1 MTSSEASPDSR
12 GKTKTPSG
20 QKPKTQIP
28 PEVEEYLQIVE
39 GGKPRS
45 CPEQKA
51 LAKMLRRIF
60 REEELT
66 VDRDL
71 ADKYL
76 GLSKYLPYQLFPWE
90 RFFLVLTLCTFTL
103 DGLPRFRTA
112 FSMIGRGAGKD
123 GMIAY
128 GSLCLVS
135 PFNPVR
141 SYDVDICANKEEQ
154 ATRPLT
160 DLIEILDE
168 PKQAAK
174 LKKHFY
180 HTKEMVQG
188 RVNRGIVRGR
198 TSNARGNDGMRSGL
212 VVFNEV
218 HAYENNENIK
228 VFVSGLGKTKHPR
241 IWIFSSNGTVNDGPL
256 DDYLA
261 RSRRILFDGENDRGF
276 LPFICCLSKKDEVHD
291 PENWYMANPS
301 LQYLPDLFQETM
313 DEYHDWKDNPAQN
326 ADFLTKRMGLR
337 SGFSEVSV
345 TDYENILKTKGPLPN
360 LDGKP
365 CVAGID
371 YAELSDWAAV
381 NLHFRIGD
389 QRYDINHA
397 WICKESKTLSRV
409 KAPWQDWVVDGWC
422 TLVDAPSIGPS
433 LIADYLRDAGRR
445 YAIKGLAADHFRW
458 TVLAEEMA
466 RLGFDARDKTKV
478 KLVRPSDIMQADT
491 VIQTLFDKGLL
502 HWGDNPVLRWATN
515 NTKRVPSS
523 KKEGSNTGNYYYAK
537 IEHKSRKTDPFMA
550 FVASI
555 TIENKIGAGAQ
566 LVQPPPVFVL

>member
-1 MTSSEASPDSR
+1 MTSSTDHSDSR
-12 GKTKTPSG
+12 TYKTA
-20 QKPKTQIP
+20 IP
-28 PEVEEYLQIVE
+28 PEVEEYLRNVE
-39 GGKPRS
+39 TDTPKRS
-45 CPEQKA
+45 CPDQKA
-51 LAKMLRRIF
+51 MAAMIRRVFETEDLIF
-60 REEELT
+60 DRE
-66 VDRDL
+66 L

-76 GLSKYLPYQLFPWE
+76 ALAKYLPYSLFPWE
-90 RFFLVLTLCTFTL
+90 RFFICLTLCLFTQE
-103 DGLPRFRTA
+103 GLPRFRTA
-112 FSMIGRGAGKD
+112 FAMIGRGAGKD

-128 GSLCLVS
+128 GSMCLVS

-160 DLIEILDE
+160 DLVEILDR
-168 PKQAAK
+168 PDQADK
-174 LKKHFY
+174 LKKHYY

-198 TSNARGNDGMRSGL
+198 TSNAKGNDGMRSGL

-218 HAYENNENIK
+218 HQYENNDNIK

-301 LQYLPDLFQETM
+301 LAYLPDLFQETM
-313 DEYHDWKDNPAQN
+313 DEYHDWKENPAQN

-345 TDYENILKTKGPLPN
+345 TDYENVLKTKGELPN
-360 LDGKP
+360 LDRLP

-381 NLHFRIGD
+381 NLHFRVGAE
-389 QRYDINHA
+389 RYDINHA
-397 WICKESKTLSRV
+397 WICSESKTLGRV
-409 KAPWQDWVVDGWC
+409 KAPWKEWVRAGLITYVEAPAITPAMLADWIREMGK
-422 TLVDAPSIGPS
+422 
-433 LIADYLRDAGRR
+433 R
-445 YAIKGLAADHFRW
+445 YAVKAVAADHFRW
-458 TVLAEEMA
+458 TLLAEEMA
-466 RLGFDARDKTKV
+466 RLGFDSRDKNRV

-491 VIQTLFDKGLL
+491 VIQQCFNEGRF
-502 HWGDNPVLRWATN
+502 HWGDNAVLRWAVN

-523 KKEGSNTGNYYYAK
+523 RKVGSDTGNYYYAK
-537 IEHKSRKTDPFMA
+537 IEAKSRKTDPFMA
-550 FVASI
+550 LVASVC
-555 TIENKIGAGAQ
+555 IENRIGTGAT
-566 LVQPPPVFVL
+566 VTQPPPVFVL

>member
-1 MTSSEASPDSR
+1 MTSSPDPD
-12 GKTKTPSG
+12 GKTAKTAKTP
-20 QKPKTQIP
+20 IP
-28 PEVEEYLQIVE
+28 PEVEEYLRIVE
-39 GGKPRS
+39 TDTPKRS
-45 CPEQKA
+45 CPEQHA
-51 LAKMLRRIF
+51 LAALIRRIF
-60 REEELT
+60 AEEEL
-66 VDRDL
+66 VFDRDL
-71 ADKYL
+71 ADKYFAL
-76 GLSKYLPYQLFPWE
+76 AKYLPYKLFPWE
-90 RFFLVLTLCTFTL
+90 RFFIALTLCLYTP

-112 FSMIGRGAGKD
+112 FAMIGRGAGKD

-160 DLIEILDE
+160 DLVEILDR
-168 PKQAAK
+168 PDQAAK
-174 LKKHFY
+174 LQKHYY

-188 RVNRGIVRGR
+188 RVNRGVVRGR
-198 TSNARGNDGMRSGL
+198 TSNAKGNDGMRSGM

-228 VFVSGLGKTKHPR
+228 VFVSGLGKTRHPR

-261 RSRRILFDGENDRGF
+261 RSRRILFDGEQDRGF
-276 LPFICCLSKKDEVHD
+276 LPFICCLSRKEDVHD

-301 LQYLPDLFQETM
+301 LAYLPDLFQETM
-313 DEYHDWKDNPAQN
+313 DEYHDWKENPAQN

-345 TDYENILKTKGPLPN
+345 TDYSNVLRTKGELPN
-360 LDGKP
+360 LDRLP
-365 CVAGID
+365 CVVGID

-381 NLHFRIGD
+381 NLHFRIKD
-389 QRYDINHA
+389 ERYDINHA
-397 WICKESKTLSRV
+397 WICAESQTLHRV
-409 KAPWQDWVVDGWC
+409 KAPWKDWVKAGLVTYVDG
-422 TLVDAPSIGPS
+422 PSIQPS
-433 LIADYLRDAGRR
+433 MIAEYIRDAGRR
-445 YAIKGLAADHFRW
+445 YAVKAIAADHYRW

-466 RLGFDARDKTKV
+466 RIGFDARDKQRV

-491 VIQTLFDKGLL
+491 LIQTLFNEGRL
-502 HWGDNPVLRWATN
+502 HWGENPCLRWAVN

-523 KKEGSNTGNYYYAK
+523 RKAGSDTGNFYYAK
-537 IEHKSRKTDPFMA
+537 IEAKSRKTDPFMA

-555 TIENKIGAGAQ
+555 TIESKLGNGGAVPA
-566 LVQPPPVFVL
+566 PPPVFVL

>member
-1 MTSSEASPDSR
+1 MTSSSDSNR
-12 GKTKTPSG
+12 VQKTAPSG
-20 QKPKTQIP
+20 PAPKTQIP
-28 PEVEEYLQIVE
+28 PEVEAYLQIVE
-39 GGKPRS
+39 SDRPRS

-51 LAKMLRRIF
+51 LAKLIRKIF
-60 REEELT
+60 RDEDLT

-71 ADKYL
+71 LDKYL
-76 GLSKYLPYQLFPWE
+76 ALSKYLPYELFPWE
-90 RFFLVLTLCTFTL
+90 RFFIALTLCLFTS

-128 GSLCLVS
+128 GSMCLVS

-160 DLIEILDE
+160 DLIEILDR
-168 PKQAAK
+168 PSQAAK
-174 LKKHFY
+174 LQKHFY

-188 RVNRGIVRGR
+188 RVNRGCVRGR
-198 TSNARGNDGMRSGL
+198 TSNAKGNDGMRSGM

-276 LPFICCLSKKDEVHD
+276 LPFVCCLSKKDEVHD

-313 DEYHDWKDNPAQN
+313 DEYHDWRDNPAQN

-345 TDYENILKTKGPLPN
+345 TDYENILKTKGELPR

-365 CVAGID
+365 CVVGID

-381 NLHFRIGD
+381 NLHFRVGND
-389 QRYDINHA
+389 RYDINHA

-409 KAPWQDWVVDGWC
+409 KAPWQDWVMAGHC
-422 TLVDAPSIGPS
+422 TLVDAPSIGPG
-433 LIADYLRDAGRR
+433 LLTDYIRDAGRR
-445 YAIKGLAADHFRW
+445 YAVKGLAADHFRW
-458 TVLAEEMA
+458 TVLSEEMA
-466 RLGFDARDKTKV
+466 KIGFDARDKNRV

-491 VIQTLFDKGLL
+491 VIQQCFDNGLL

-515 NTKRVPSS
+515 NTKRIPSS
-523 KKEGSNTGNYYYAK
+523 RKQGSDTGNYYYAK
-537 IEHKSRKTDPFMA
+537 IEPKARKTDPFMA

-555 TIENKIGAGAQ
+555 TIENKIGAGGPPQA
-566 LVQPPPVFVL
+566 PPPVFVLQ